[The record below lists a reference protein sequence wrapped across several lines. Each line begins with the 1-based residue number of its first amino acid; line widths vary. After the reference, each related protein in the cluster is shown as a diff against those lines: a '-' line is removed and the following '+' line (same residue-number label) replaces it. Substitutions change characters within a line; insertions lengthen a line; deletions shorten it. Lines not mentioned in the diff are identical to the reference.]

1 MLQIPRSLRRVTTWP
16 ILLDE
21 ENKKGK
27 VDCFIPI
34 RNIANNFFLIKCNE
48 WHNVN
53 YLLARIGIGLSDDK
67 ENRFCMAQERKY
79 GAPSNIGKS
88 YSVVIDRERQNC

>member
-1 MLQIPRSLRRVTTWP
+1 MLQIPRSLRRATTWP

-21 ENKKGK
+21 ENKKRK

-34 RNIANNFFLIKCNE
+34 RNIANIFFLIKCNE

-53 YLLARIGIGLSDDK
+53 YLLARIGMGLSDDK
-67 ENRFCMAQERKY
+67 VNRLAWHRDISTGRPVMLEIASQ
-79 GAPSNIGKS
+79 S
-88 YSVVIDRERQNC
+88 